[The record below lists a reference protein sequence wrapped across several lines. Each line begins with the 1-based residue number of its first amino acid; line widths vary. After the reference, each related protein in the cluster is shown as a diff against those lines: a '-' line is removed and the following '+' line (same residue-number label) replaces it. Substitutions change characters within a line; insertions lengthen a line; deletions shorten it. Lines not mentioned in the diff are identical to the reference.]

1 MVQTS
6 SSTTDEVC
14 IHNNRTVPMGKHE
27 SCFSRCFRDS
37 LQEREAGIRGTPRLK
52 VWGEQTE
59 QSNCWWRQRG
69 GGAVGESPRTWNI
82 DGSRQVYFCPPDRL
96 PGALSDGQLLYCLTR
111 KGIKKAKGR
120 EGRRREAGGA
130 GLGAF
135 HPAGCALPRGWGA
148 FRSRDVMKPHRRTGR
163 FLDCVLQTYYLF
175 NILSFILL
183 FWKSPVF

>member
-120 EGRRREAGGA
+120 EGRRREAGAAWELSIPLGVLSLGDEARSEA
-130 GLGAF
+130 GM
-135 HPAGCALPRGWGA
+135 WW
-148 FRSRDVMKPHRRTGR
+148 SRIDGR
-163 FLDCVLQTYYLF
+163 ADF
-175 NILSFILL
+175 
-183 FWKSPVF
+183 